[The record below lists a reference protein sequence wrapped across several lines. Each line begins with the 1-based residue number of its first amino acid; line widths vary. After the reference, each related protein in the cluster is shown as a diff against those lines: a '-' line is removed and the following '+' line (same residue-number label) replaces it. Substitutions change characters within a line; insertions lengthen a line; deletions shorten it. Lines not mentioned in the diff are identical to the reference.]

1 MAKKNY
7 RPKSRFKKEKKQNF
21 QVSMI
26 ALMLTSFM
34 ISFFTIQGQRESIK
48 KVAGNQ
54 TILFLSK
61 AAKPAQFIAQKNDL
75 YTSVMLAQAVLE
87 SNNGQSQLSQKP
99 YYNFFGIKGA
109 YNGKAIILPTNED
122 DGKGNFYKVDA
133 KFRHYGT
140 RTNGFKDYA
149 QVLSDP
155 LYLRTHKSHTQT
167 YEEATQV
174 LTGHYATD
182 TNYNQKL
189 NHIISTYQLTLFDY
203 PF

>member
-1 MAKKNY
+1 MPKKNY
-7 RPKSRFKKEKKQNF
+7 RRKPKFKKQNF
-21 QVSMI
+21 QVSI
-26 ALMLTSFM
+26 SFLILTCFI
-34 ISFFTIQGQRESIK
+34 ISFFTIQSQRESIK
-48 KVAGNQ
+48 KLAGNQ
-54 TILFLSK
+54 TILFLST
-61 AAKPAQFIAQKNDL
+61 AAKSAQFVAQKNDL
-75 YTSVMLAQAVLE
+75 YTSVMLAQAILE

-99 YYNFFGIKGA
+99 YYNFFGIKGS
-109 YNGKAIILPTNED
+109 YKGKAIILPTNED
-122 DGKGNFYKVDA
+122 DGKGNLYKIDA

-155 LYLRTHKSHTQT
+155 LYLKTHKSRAQN

-182 TNYNQKL
+182 TTYNQKL
-189 NHIISTYQLTLFDY
+189 NQIISTYQLTLFDY